1 MPATAQPPFS
11 ETVAAHPVLTSTS
24 KCLAHPGKIRIIKS
38 NMRILGVLVLA
49 TSTVAFG
56 GGLGPDINTLSSCDN
71 VSVLSDL
78 TNSTGCAVAP
88 FSIFNASFSG
98 PSGSPASTAS
108 DISLDITYS
117 GGGLG
122 VSFGGSFLF
131 PAGVPNPPGYAEYVI
146 QYTIDPPPPVILGF
160 EMDAEWSD
168 GGSNFRFAAP
178 ESFAVLAASPL
189 FEVYTDLC
197 VEGDFSINNRNLC
210 TNFSYGPLFLDE
222 NQSFDSVFFTNPTNW
237 VSVRHRIRVY
247 DDVNLFVNNNAP
259 LREGEVP
266 EPGTWVLMG
275 LGLVLIAAGRRR
287 R

>member
-1 MPATAQPPFS
+1 
-11 ETVAAHPVLTSTS
+11 
-24 KCLAHPGKIRIIKS
+24 
-38 NMRILGVLVLA
+38 MRILGVLVLA
-49 TSTVAFG
+49 TSSVAFG
-56 GGLGPDINTLSSCDN
+56 GGLGPDISTLSLCDN

-98 PSGSPASTAS
+98 PFGSPASTAS

-131 PAGVPNPPGYAEYVI
+131 PAEVPNPPGYAEYVI

-168 GGSNFRFAAP
+168 GGSNFRFATP
-178 ESFAVLAASPL
+178 EPFVVLAASPL

-197 VEGDFSINNRNLC
+197 VEGDFSPNNRNLC

-259 LREGEVP
+259 LRDGEVP

-275 LGLVLIAAGRRR
+275 MGLVLLAVGRLRR
-287 R
+287 